1 MYMKSR
7 TYYITLKKVNVGMPS
22 ISLKDLLL
30 GLIGTALAVISMSI
44 LIKLIWEGWD
54 RFISL
59 LISLGFSQSI
69 EYIIG
74 IILFIVSV
82 WLGLVQ
88 LKKIDLK
95 KGG

>member
-1 MYMKSR
+1 MKSR